1 MSDMYRELLI
11 KKEPGISD
19 KLLKAG
25 LILATVLAA
34 AAVLF
39 TPWAILILTALCFVD
54 YFKFPSFHMEFEYL
68 YVNGELDVDKIM
80 AKTTRKRAASYDMK
94 NMEMLALWDSHPMDS
109 YRNNQR
115 TKVVDFSSGRAG
127 APVYAMVYD
136 GEKGT
141 EVVLFEPD
149 EIILDDICR
158 IAPQKVHIG
167 K

>member
-11 KKEPGISD
+11 KREPRIMD
-19 KLLKAG
+19 RLLKTG

-39 TPWAILILTALCFVD
+39 TPWAILVLTALCFVD

-68 YVNGELDVDKIM
+68 YVNGELDIDKIM
-80 AKTTRKRAASYDMK
+80 AKTTRKHAASYDMK
-94 NMEMLALWDSHPMDS
+94 NMEMVALWDSHYMDS

-115 TKVVDFSSGRAG
+115 TKVVDFSSGREG
-127 APVYAMVYD
+127 VTVYAMVYA

-149 EIILDDICR
+149 EIILNDIGR